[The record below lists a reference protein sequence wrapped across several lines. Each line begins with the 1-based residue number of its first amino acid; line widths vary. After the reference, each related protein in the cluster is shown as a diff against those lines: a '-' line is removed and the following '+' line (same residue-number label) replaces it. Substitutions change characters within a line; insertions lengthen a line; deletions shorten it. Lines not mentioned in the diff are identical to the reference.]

1 MGASSCCAKR
11 GDDEEREVSKLPQN
25 VASSGNLRPPPP
37 RPAQSATPGGPEAE
51 EAFPEVG
58 PDSPEFEPQPRGLN
72 SLSIPSLNFSN
83 LRRRPEPDGQF
94 DEPRSPTVWYETPER
109 HSARQSARI
118 MEPGVLEPSV
128 CMQICARPWGWTWRC
143 DHSLQAWGGMGSAAA
158 ESLKWSTSSI
168 TRAHAAKAG
177 NGVDDPLANSL
188 GDWYRNGEPP
198 PDGCTPRTERYSL
211 CLDDSIKPS
220 DFKSVED
227 DMKAEENETK

>member
-109 HSARQSARI
+109 HSARQSAR
-118 MEPGVLEPSV
+118 
-128 CMQICARPWGWTWRC
+128 
-143 DHSLQAWGGMGSAAA
+143 
-158 ESLKWSTSSI
+158 
-168 TRAHAAKAG
+168 AHAAKAG

>member
-83 LRRRPEPDGQF
+83 LRRRPEPDG
-94 DEPRSPTVWYETPER
+94 
-109 HSARQSARI
+109 
-118 MEPGVLEPSV
+118 
-128 CMQICARPWGWTWRC
+128 
-143 DHSLQAWGGMGSAAA
+143 
-158 ESLKWSTSSI
+158 
-168 TRAHAAKAG
+168 
-177 NGVDDPLANSL
+177 
-188 GDWYRNGEPP
+188 
-198 PDGCTPRTERYSL
+198 YSL